1 MIAAQVSDAYLA
13 PLITAGFLT
22 ILGLIG
28 WIVKML
34 LQVSVQQGRHAEIL
48 DDHDRRLD
56 TLERTGEERRRW
68 QP

>member
-13 PLITAGFLT
+13 PIIATSFMVTLA
-22 ILGLIG
+22 LIG

-34 LQVSVQQGRHAEIL
+34 LSVSVQQGRHAEIL

-68 QP
+68 QA